1 MNATAHECRQYDDDW
16 HPCPFP
22 KTSKAASFNYRGR
35 GWSASDVH
43 DDDSCSI
50 TYADST
56 GNLHLIG
63 CIVHCSAAAFLT
75 CYFANEFRK
84 SRARSRAMISQ
95 PRLRAATPKA
105 VALSYAVRIV
115 AMARDAC
122 SRTNTAGP
130 RLQDTLWF
138 R

>member
-1 MNATAHECRQYDDDW
+1 MNATAHECRQYDEDW
-16 HPCPFP
+16 HPCRFP
-22 KTSKAASFNYRGR
+22 TTSKADSFNYRGR

-43 DDDSCSI
+43 SSSSCSI
-50 TYADST
+50 TYAEST
-56 GNLHLIG
+56 GSLHLIG
-63 CIVHCSAAAFLT
+63 CIVHCVAATLLT
-75 CYFANEFRK
+75 VYFAREFRK
-84 SRARSRAMISQ
+84 SRARTLAMLST
-95 PRLRAATPKA
+95 PRQRAATPKA

-122 SRTNTAGP
+122 SGADSNRP